1 MILFL
6 LLLTCWLIFLKSF
19 FSQFICRWHCWC
31 QNKRYISIFFK
42 TFAVDAVVIEKMFW
56 KTSRLVL
63 KSALLTLLTWK
74 NSTHLHFFPTYL
86 LLTLLM
92 PKEVYS
98 YILTLTIYILCT
110 YCFDLLRNV
119 LQQQVAQAVCISVLP
134 KLTFWQ

>member
-98 YILTLTIYILCT
+98 YILTLTIYMLQPVYKLSLCINQFINWLK
-110 YCFDLLRNV
+110 YLLV
-119 LQQQVAQAVCISVLP
+119 Y
-134 KLTFWQ
+134 KLVYK